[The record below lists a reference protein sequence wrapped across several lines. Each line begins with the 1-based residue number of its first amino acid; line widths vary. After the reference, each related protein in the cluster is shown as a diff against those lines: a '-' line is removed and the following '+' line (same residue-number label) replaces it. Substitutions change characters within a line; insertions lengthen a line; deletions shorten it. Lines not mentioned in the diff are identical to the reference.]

1 MPRPLL
7 ALAAAVVLLLT
18 AGLAIGL
25 AHELLS
31 PGPCAGLTLPGPARP
46 GPALNASGPTGEPP
60 HLLEWLERRW
70 RATPMPVLESS
81 FADSLSVALAVS

>member
-31 PGPCAGLTLPGPARP
+31 PGAPASPHPARP

>member
-31 PGPCAGLTLPGPARP
+31 PGPAPASPTRPGPARP
-46 GPALNASGPTGEPP
+46 VNRRTSSSGSNGAGGPPRCPS
-60 HLLEWLERRW
+60 W
-70 RATPMPVLESS
+70 RVLSRT
-81 FADSLSVALAVS
+81 LCQWP

>member
-18 AGLAIGL
+18 AGLAVGL

-31 PGPCAGLTLPGPARP
+31 PGPCAGLTPPGPGPARP
-46 GPALNASGPTGEPP
+46 
-60 HLLEWLERRW
+60 
-70 RATPMPVLESS
+70 
-81 FADSLSVALAVS
+81 

>member
-46 GPALNASGPTGEPP
+46 GPECFRPD
-60 HLLEWLERRW
+60 R
-70 RATPMPVLESS
+70 
-81 FADSLSVALAVS
+81 